1 MNDDAFLLVST
12 FFDVAFFF
20 SLIIAVFVFRSLW
33 RLKRAEK
40 LRQRASITSL
50 PHADDGDSGD
60 KAP

>member
-33 RLKRAEK
+33 RTKRAEK
-40 LRQRASITSL
+40 LRQRASISSL
-50 PHADDGDSGD
+50 PHAAERDADG